1 MHEVI
6 GMRMETAQE
15 RFQHLGWY
23 SPIGL
28 TVKNA
33 GGPSNFV
40 AFTQQIP
47 TKFSQQ

>member
-1 MHEVI
+1 MI
-6 GMRMETAQE
+6 GMHMETAQE

-28 TVKNA
+28 TMKNA
-33 GGPSNFV
+33 GGPGIFV